1 MNFYSLGHIST
12 TCFKSYAFDIKCV
25 KFVVIKYKCGIN
37 AYIYKL
43 IGGILIP
50 SVELS
55 LISNLFSSSIYSCY
69 LYHSCTNLGLSVPGK
84 NLELTFSHF
93 LPPSLWASQ
102 VLLRK
107 DCSLSPWLYDS
118 FSSFRTGCAV
128 TGKVLIFYHAYICLV
143 DESENRKVIKGK
155 AFSRKWPRK
164 IRGESLFAT
173 ATIRY
178 EIDT

>member
-1 MNFYSLGHIST
+1 M
-12 TCFKSYAFDIKCV
+12 
-25 KFVVIKYKCGIN
+25 
-37 AYIYKL
+37 
-43 IGGILIP
+43 
-50 SVELS
+50 
-55 LISNLFSSSIYSCY
+55 
-69 LYHSCTNLGLSVPGK
+69 PGK

-155 AFSRKWPRK
+155 AFRRKWPRK
-164 IRGESLFAT
+164 IREESFCNSSYQIWDRHLKASGIELGSVRTCCQKYYSLHHFSPSVCLVHNFLPWLKLLFFYLQYNSLST
-173 ATIRY
+173 F
-178 EIDT
+178 